1 MVNDQPGKIFQVIGT
16 PSSEEDM
23 SFINQ
28 PEAKKYVKCFR
39 QCDRINLKEEMYP
52 AVDDRGIEL
61 LQKMLEFNPERR
73 ISAEEALKDSYFD
86 EIRLEE

>member
-1 MVNDQPGKIFQVIGT
+1 
-16 PSSEEDM
+16 
-23 SFINQ
+23 
-28 PEAKKYVKCFR
+28 
-39 QCDRINLKEEMYP
+39 MYP